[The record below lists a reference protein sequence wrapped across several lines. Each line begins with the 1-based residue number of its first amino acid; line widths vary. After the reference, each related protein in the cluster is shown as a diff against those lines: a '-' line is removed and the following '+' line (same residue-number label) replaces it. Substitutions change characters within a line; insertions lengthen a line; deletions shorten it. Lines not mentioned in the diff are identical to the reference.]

1 MIENIKI
8 MEIVQVVDLVI
19 DVALS
24 CKYPVNK
31 GTTVE
36 GEDALIVAIDIQ
48 KLNND
53 DYSNKDFCLR
63 LKKSEC
69 EQVDELFD
77 VSKLC
82 HIFDSGYD
90 KNELIIMDMMTFENV
105 VPENIRS
112 QCYFVDSSTI
122 DEILNELRED
132 VVADGIVVNNGDIV
146 GYINF
151 SYDLQD
157 YIDSQNWTSEY

>member
-8 MEIVQVVDLVI
+8 MEVVQVVDLVI

-31 GTTVE
+31 GTAIE
-36 GEDALIVAIDIQ
+36 GEDVFIVAIDIQ
-48 KLNND
+48 KLDND
-53 DYSNKDFCLR
+53 GYSNKDFCLR

-69 EQVDELFD
+69 KRVNEFFD

-82 HIFDSGYD
+82 HIFDSGYN
-90 KNELIIMDMMTFENV
+90 KNELVIMDMMTFENV

-112 QCYFVDSSTI
+112 QCYFVDNLTI

-132 VVADGIVVNNGDIV
+132 VIADGIVVKSGDVV
-146 GYINF
+146 GFVNF
-151 SYDLQD
+151 SYDLQN
-157 YIDSQNWTSEY
+157 YIDSQN